1 MEHQAYLLLGSNL
14 GNRHAYLQHALRDI
28 QSQCGPVF
36 IRSAVY
42 ESEPWGFDSEL
53 SFLNQAV
60 GIHTELSAPALL
72 DTLLKI
78 EKSYGR
84 HRNGNGGYESR
95 SIDIDIMYYDKQI
108 INSSQLRIP
117 HPRLHLRRF
126 VLVPLNEI
134 APAFTHPVLKKTNR
148 ELLLRTNDNSR
159 VKSLQMIA

>member
-14 GNRHAYLQHALRDI
+14 GDRHAYLRHAVRDI
-28 QSQCGPVF
+28 QLYCGPIF

-60 GIHTELSAPALL
+60 GIHTELSAIALL
-72 DTLLKI
+72 DTLLQI

-84 HRNGNGGYESR
+84 HRTGNGGYASR
-95 SIDIDIMYYDKQI
+95 SIDIDIIYFDDQI
-108 INSSQLRIP
+108 INSTKLSVP
-117 HPRLHLRRF
+117 HPRLHQRRF

-134 APAFTHPVLKKTNR
+134 APEFVHPELKKTNR
-148 ELLLRTNDNSR
+148 ELLLKTTDDSM
-159 VKSLQMIA
+159 VKAMHMMA